1 MIVHAP
7 RDEASTAA
15 ADEIGAQL
23 ASFLTSLAG
32 LPARKSK
39 EKPMRFVSFRSATS
53 VLATTALL
61 LVATAPSR
69 AQTRAETLRYVTGA
83 SVNTLEPNIP
93 GSTRES
99 FALSMSTYDRLVA
112 FGRKQLNGKWVFDL
126 DTITGELA
134 ESYDVSPDGLKITF
148 RLRKDAKFQDGSPVT
163 AEDVKWSLDRCVTA
177 PILGKAQ
184 LLTGSLTSADQF
196 KVIDPL
202 TVEVT
207 LPKPDKLALP
217 NLATVY
223 PIIINSKLAKEHAT
237 ADDPWATAWLKEH
250 TAGSGAYVVE
260 SFKPGEQA
268 ILKRD
273 ENWNRG
279 SANKPAF
286 FKRVIVQSV
295 PEAATRANLVERGD
309 ADLVVD
315 LQASDV
321 QSLEA
326 KGKLK
331 VISTPQYNAI
341 TFVSMNNQMPPF
353 DNVNV
358 RRAIAYALPY
368 DDMFKAAL
376 FGRGAPLFG
385 ASWPDGKPLNGIY
398 PFRQPVK
405 LDLDRAREYL
415 KAAGLPE
422 GFSTTFSFNVG
433 QAATAEPMAALV
445 KESLG
450 KIGIKVD
457 IQKLPDAQMSTLINE
472 KKVPFFTEGITA
484 WLPSTDYFYRN
495 FYTGNQRWNYSS
507 INNSDLEAIAQAARF
522 EPDKAKYEED
532 GRKLNAIHFS
542 EMPQIPLWQPSQDA
556 VMASSIEGFTYQF
569 HRLVDYRDLSRK

>member
-1 MIVHAP
+1 MSFVFLRREFLAM
-7 RDEASTAA
+7 ASAA
-15 ADEIGAQL
+15 ALLACAGVPAAQ
-23 ASFLTSLAG
+23 
-32 LPARKSK
+32 
-39 EKPMRFVSFRSATS
+39 
-53 VLATTALL
+53 
-61 LVATAPSR
+61 

-83 SVNTLEPNIP
+83 SVNTLDPNIP
-93 GSTRES
+93 GSTREA
-99 FALSMSTYDRLVA
+99 FAVALSTYDRLVS

-134 ESYDVSPDGLKITF
+134 ESYTVSPDGLKITF
-148 RLRKDAKFQDGSPVT
+148 KLRSDAKFHDGSPVT
-163 AEDVKWSLDRCVTA
+163 AEDVKWSLDRAVTA

-202 TVEVT
+202 TIEVT

-223 PIIINSKLAKEHAT
+223 PIIINSKVAKSHAT
-237 ADDPWATAWLKEH
+237 PEDPWALNWLKEN
-250 TAGSGAYVVE
+250 TAGSGAYIIE
-260 SFKPGEQA
+260 TFKPGEQVIA
-268 ILKRD
+268 KRN
-273 ENWNRG
+273 EAWNRG
-279 SANKPAF
+279 SPDKPAG
-286 FKRVIVQSV
+286 FKRLIIQSV
-295 PEAATRANLVERGD
+295 PEPATRANLVERGD
-309 ADLVVD
+309 ADIVID

-321 QSLEA
+321 QSLEG

-331 VISTPQYNAI
+331 VISTPQYNAV
-341 TFVSMNNQMPPF
+341 TFISMNNKIPPF

-385 ASWPDGKPLNGIY
+385 ATWADGKPPSGAY
-398 PFRQPVK
+398 PIPQPVK
-405 LDLDRAREYL
+405 LDLDKAKAYL
-415 KAAGLPE
+415 KEAGLPD

-433 QAATAEPMAALV
+433 QASTAEPAAALL
-445 KESLG
+445 KESLA

-457 IQKLPDAQMSTLINE
+457 IQKLPDAQMSTAINE
-472 KKVPFFTEGITA
+472 KKLPFFTEGIVA

-507 INNSDLEAIAQAARF
+507 TDNAELEKIAQAARF
-522 EPDKAKYEED
+522 EADKAKYEEQ
-532 GRKLNAIHFS
+532 GKQLNAIHFDQ
-542 EMPQIPLWQPSQDA
+542 MFQIPLWQPAQDA
-556 VMASSIEGFTYQF
+556 VMAPTVDGYVYQF
-569 HRLVDYRDLSRK
+569 TRQVDYRNLSRK

>member
-1 MIVHAP
+1 
-7 RDEASTAA
+7 
-15 ADEIGAQL
+15 
-23 ASFLTSLAG
+23 
-32 LPARKSK
+32 
-39 EKPMRFVSFRSATS
+39 MRFVSFRSATS
-53 VLATTALL
+53 VLAITALL
-61 LVATAPSR
+61 LIATAPSH
-69 AQTRAETLRYVTGA
+69 AQSRAETLRYVTGA
-83 SVNTLEPNIP
+83 SVNTLDPNIP
-93 GSTRES
+93 GATRES
-99 FALSMSTYDRLVA
+99 FGLSMSTYDRLVS

-134 ESYDVSPDGLKITF
+134 ESYDVSPDKLKITF
-148 RLRKDAKFQDGSPVT
+148 HLRKDAKFQDGSPVT
-163 AEDVKWSLDRCVTA
+163 ADDVKWSLDRCVTA

-202 TVEVT
+202 TIEVT

-223 PIIINSKLAKEHAT
+223 PMIINSKLAKEHAT
-237 ADDPWATAWLKEH
+237 ADDPWAMAWLKEH
-250 TAGSGAYVVE
+250 TAGSGAYIVE
-260 SFKPGEQA
+260 TFKPGEQVT
-268 ILKRD
+268 LKRN
-273 ENWNRG
+273 EAWNRG
-279 SANKPAF
+279 SPGRPAS

-295 PEAATRANLVERGD
+295 PEPATRANLVERGD
-309 ADLVVD
+309 ADIVLD

-331 VISTPQYNAI
+331 VVSTPQYNAI
-341 TFVSMNNQMPPF
+341 TFVSMNNQIPPF

-358 RRAIAYALPY
+358 RRAIAFALPY
-368 DDMFKAAL
+368 EDMFKAAL
-376 FGRGAPLFG
+376 FGRGAPLYG
-385 ASWPDGKPLNGIY
+385 ASWPDGKPLSGTY
-398 PFRQPVK
+398 PFQQPVK
-405 LDLDRAREYL
+405 LDLDKAKEYL
-415 KAAGLPE
+415 KAAGLPD

-433 QAATAEPMAALV
+433 WASQAEPMAALV

-472 KKVPFFTEGITA
+472 KKVPFFTEGIIA

-507 INNSDLEAIAQAARF
+507 INNAELSAIAQEARF

-532 GRKLNAIHFS
+532 GRKLNAMHVDL
-542 EMPQIPLWQPSQDA
+542 MPQIMLWQPNQDA
-556 VMASSIEGFTYQF
+556 VMAPSVEGYIYEF
-569 HRLVDYRDLSRK
+569 HRQVDYRNLSRK

>member
-1 MIVHAP
+1 MRFTSFKPVF
-7 RDEASTAA
+7 AA
-15 ADEIGAQL
+15 AA
-23 ASFLTSLAG
+23 SLA
-32 LPARKSK
+32 
-39 EKPMRFVSFRSATS
+39 
-53 VLATTALL
+53 LL
-61 LVATAPSR
+61 FAVGGPLQ

-83 SVNTLEPNIP
+83 SVNTLDPNIP

-99 FALSMSTYDRLVA
+99 FALSLCTYDRLVS

-126 DTITGELA
+126 DKIRGELA
-134 ESYDVSPDGLKITF
+134 ESYEVSPDGLKLTF
-148 RLRKDAKFQDGSPVT
+148 HLRKDAKFQDGSPVT
-163 AEDVKWSLDRCVTA
+163 AEDVKWSLDRAVTA

-184 LLTGSLTSADQF
+184 LLTGSMTSADQF

-202 TVEVT
+202 TIEVT

-223 PIIINSKLAKEHAT
+223 PIIINSKVAKEHAT
-237 ADDPWATAWLKEH
+237 AEDPWAMAWLKEH
-250 TAGSGAYVVE
+250 AAGSGAYVLE

-268 ILKRD
+268 IIKRNED
-273 ENWNRG
+273 WNRG
-279 SANKPAF
+279 SADKPAF
-286 FKRVIVQSV
+286 FKRVIIQSV
-295 PEAATRANLVERGD
+295 PEPATRANLVERGD
-309 ADLVVD
+309 ADIVID

-326 KGKLK
+326 KGQLK
-331 VISTPQYNAI
+331 VISTPQYNSV
-341 TFVSMNNQMPPF
+341 TFVAMNNKIPPF

-358 RRAIAYALPY
+358 RRAVAFALPY

-385 ASWPDGKPLNGIY
+385 ATWADGKPPSGGY
-398 PFRQPVK
+398 PIPQPVK
-405 LDLDRAREYL
+405 LDLDKARDYL

-433 QAATAEPMAALV
+433 QASTAEPLAALL

-457 IQKLPDAQMSTLINE
+457 IQKLPDAQMSTQINE
-472 KKVPFFTEGITA
+472 KKLPFFTEGIVA

-495 FYTGNQRWNYSS
+495 FYTGDQRWNYSS
-507 INNSDLEAIAQAARF
+507 ISDSKLEAIAQAARF
-522 EPDKAKYEED
+522 EPDKAKYEQD
-532 GRKLNAIHFS
+532 GEELNAIHFA

-556 VMASSIEGFTYQF
+556 VMASSIEGYTYEF
-569 HRLVDYRDLSRK
+569 HRQVDYRDVSRK

>member
-1 MIVHAP
+1 MCFVISRGVFSA
-7 RDEASTAA
+7 
-15 ADEIGAQL
+15 GA
-23 ASFLTSLAG
+23 
-32 LPARKSK
+32 
-39 EKPMRFVSFRSATS
+39 
-53 VLATTALL
+53 ALL
-61 LVATAPSR
+61 AVMLAAPAAH
-69 AQTRAETLRYVTGA
+69 AQSRAETLRYVTGA
-83 SVNTLEPNIP
+83 TVNTLDPNIP

-99 FALSMSTYDRLVA
+99 FALSMSSYDRLVS
-112 FGRKQLNGKWVFDL
+112 FGRKQLNGRWVFDL

-134 ESYDVSPDGLKITF
+134 ESYDVSSDGLKITF

-202 TVEVT
+202 TIEVT

-223 PIIINSKLAKEHAT
+223 PMIINSKVAKEHAT
-237 ADDPWATAWLKEH
+237 ADDPWATAWLKENE
-250 TAGSGAYVVE
+250 AGSGAYIVE
-260 SFKPGEQA
+260 TFKPGEQVIA
-268 ILKRD
+268 KRN
-273 ENWNRG
+273 EAWNRG
-279 SANKPAF
+279 SPDKPAF
-286 FKRVIVQSV
+286 FKRLIIQSV
-295 PEAATRANLVERGD
+295 PEPATRANLVERGD
-309 ADLVVD
+309 ADLVID

-331 VISTPQYNAI
+331 VISTPQYNAV
-341 TFVSMNNQMPPF
+341 TFISMNNRIPPF
-353 DNVNV
+353 DNINV

-376 FGRGAPLFG
+376 FSRGAPLFG
-385 ASWPDGKPLNGIY
+385 ANWADGKPSSGGY
-398 PFRQPVK
+398 PIPQPIK
-405 LDLDRAREYL
+405 LDLERAKAYL
-415 KAAGLPE
+415 KEAGMPD

-445 KESLG
+445 KEQLG
-450 KIGIKVD
+450 KIGIKVE
-457 IQKLPDAQMSTLINE
+457 IQKLPDAQMSTQITE
-472 KKVPFFTEGITA
+472 KKLPFFTEGIVA

-507 INNSDLEAIAQAARF
+507 INSAELTALAQEARF
-522 EPDKAKYEED
+522 EPDK
-532 GRKLNAIHFS
+532 
-542 EMPQIPLWQPSQDA
+542 
-556 VMASSIEGFTYQF
+556 
-569 HRLVDYRDLSRK
+569 